1 MTTPSPPSPRP
12 APPPPVDDRPP
23 IAHTTTSSWS
33 ATTVGLVLVLLGA
46 AWLLDLG
53 GVIELRAALVLP
65 ALLTLVGVALIVG
78 SLRRPHPG
86 LIAFGTILTLLVA
99 IAAVAPTEAVR
110 GGLGERHH
118 AVTQMSELDDQYEV
132 GIGDLVLD
140 LSELELT
147 EAREIR
153 VTVGAGNL
161 DVVLPGDLAV
171 DIQAKSGAGE
181 IILLD
186 DKVEGVGLEKDY
198 RDDGY
203 TDSGSGLA
211 LTLEIGAGS
220 IEVTR

>member
-1 MTTPSPPSPRP
+1 MTAPSPPAPP
-12 APPPPVDDRPP
+12 APVGDRPP
-23 IAHTTTSSWS
+23 APGGVASSWG

-99 IAAVAPTEAVR
+99 VAAVAPPEAVR

-118 AVTQMSELDDQYEV
+118 AVTQASELDDQYEV

-140 LSELELT
+140 LSDLELT
-147 EAREIR
+147 DARDVR

-161 DVVLPGDLAV
+161 DVELPADLAV
-171 DIQAKSGAGE
+171 DIKAKSGAGE
-181 IILLD
+181 IILFD
-186 DKVEGVGLEKDY
+186 DKAEGVGLDKEH

-203 TDSGSGLA
+203 TADGPGLA

>member
-1 MTTPSPPSPRP
+1 MTAPSPPAPP
-12 APPPPVDDRPP
+12 APAGERPP
-23 IAHTTTSSWS
+23 EPGAMTSSWG

-65 ALLTLVGVALIVG
+65 ALLTLVGVALIIG

-86 LIAFGTILTLLVA
+86 LIAFGTILTMLVA
-99 IAAVAPTEAVR
+99 IAAVAPPEAVR

-118 AVTQMSELDDQYEV
+118 SVSQVSDLDDRYEV

-140 LSELELT
+140 LSQLDLA
-147 EAREIR
+147 EARDVR

-161 DVVLPGDLAV
+161 TVILPAGLPV
-171 DIQAKSGAGE
+171 DIEAKSGAGE
-181 IILLD
+181 IILFD
-186 DKVEGVGLEKDY
+186 DKVEGVGLDKEHRDGDY
-198 RDDGY
+198 TADGP
-203 TDSGSGLA
+203 GLA

-220 IEVTR
+220 IEVSR